1 MDNHLFLTSKA
12 FEGLE
17 QRGLAQYPEYQERL
31 KKELDII
38 ESGNLADF
46 FLNTAYICMKMKS
59 QGILV
64 GLGRGSAAGSLVCY
78 CLKITEIDPIKH
90 DLLFER
96 FLNPTRINAISSA
109 DIDTDIPRDKR
120 KEVLEMVKSDFG
132 EEKTFQ
138 IINKL
143 QWTEKTA
150 IKDLARIIDVPFDLT
165 NKITKLISDDESAED
180 VPEVV
185 DFLNQY
191 PFIRDNY
198 KKLLGL
204 PKTYGVHAGGV
215 ITLDKPVEFYDSI
228 VKVNGV
234 ECLDNN
240 GKTCDN
246 MGFLKN
252 DLLGLGT
259 LTIIADC
266 LKLLPNVK
274 LPKTYDD
281 PAVFE
286 TINESTLGIFQI
298 EAAGASDVCYRLKPN
313 NFEELCLVVALCRPG
328 AMDSGDTDH
337 YIARKHG
344 LEPVRYDHPLLEPI
358 LKDNLGA
365 IVYQEDAMH
374 IVTDFAGMS
383 ATDADTIRRGIGK
396 KIQSVFDEYKPK
408 FLKACVDKGIEYDT
422 AEIVWEKMEAS
433 ASYSFNKSHCVS
445 YTALS
450 YICGWLKTYF
460 PIEFFLAILNNTKDE
475 DKRMKIYNEI
485 RNINSEIVNPDINI
499 SKDITTTNYDGKVY
513 LSLNLIKG
521 IGPSAIENILE
532 SQPYSSFDDFCDR
545 CKVNK
550 SVKTALI
557 EAGAFDRFGVDRCT
571 LYNKLHDLPQTKW
584 INLSNGTKQEQ
595 IIPEEDWS
603 EKEILFKE
611 FQRIKINPNG
621 NILEL
626 FDLNE
631 MNINKKITSIAD
643 ALDNQ
648 EDYKDFYIKVL
659 SSDLKLK
666 EDYAYA
672 SVTDGFDNISLF
684 LTKEFIPR
692 YVDDL
697 NEIGVP
703 LLCHIHGKGSK
714 YTLLSL
720 INLQDPE
727 KRQHEYW
734 HYVGEDREKLKIL
747 QKQNPDINVGII
759 SNIRYFTSKNG
770 NRCAWYNVYVDDETI
785 LEDRIVCNSPP
796 NMVDGSFLFFFVQEN
811 PVFLQIV
818 EVS

>member
-12 FEGLE
+12 FEGLTK
-17 QRGLAQYPEYQERL
+17 RGLAHKPEYQERL

-78 CLKITEIDPIKH
+78 CLKITEIDPIEH
-90 DLLFER
+90 NLLFER
-96 FLNPTRINAISSA
+96 FLNPTRINAIASA

-132 EEKTFQ
+132 EDKTFQ

-150 IKDLARIIDVPFDLT
+150 IKDLARISDVPFDLT
-165 NKITKLISDDESAED
+165 NKITKLISDDEKAED

-185 DFLNQY
+185 DFLNKY

-215 ITLDKPVEFYDSI
+215 ITLDKPVEYYDSI

-234 ECLDNN
+234 QCLDNN

-274 LPKTYDD
+274 LPKKYDD
-281 PAVFE
+281 PAVYK
-286 TINESTLGIFQI
+286 TINKSTLGIFQI
-298 EAAGASDVCYRLKPN
+298 EAAGASDVCYRLNPE
-313 NFEELCLVVALCRPG
+313 NFEELCAVVALCRPG

-337 YIARKHG
+337 YIARKNG
-344 LEPVRYDHPLLEPI
+344 EEIVTYDHPLLEPI
-358 LKDNLGA
+358 LKDNYGA

-374 IVTDFAGMS
+374 IVTEFAGMT
-383 ATDADTIRRGIGK
+383 AVDADTIRRGIGK
-396 KIQSVFDEYKPK
+396 KIQAVFDEYHPK
-408 FLKACVDKGIEYDT
+408 FISSCQNNGIDIDV
-422 AEIVWEKMEAS
+422 AEKVWGKMEAS

-460 PIEFFLAILNNTKDE
+460 PIEFFLAILNNTQDE
-475 DKRMKIYNEI
+475 DKRIKIYNEI
-485 RNINSEIVNPDINI
+485 RDINSEIVNPDINI
-499 SKDITTTNYDGKVY
+499 SKEITTTNYDGKVY

-521 IGPSAIENILE
+521 VGPSAIKNILE
-532 SQPYSSFDDFCDR
+532 SQPYSSFDDFCNR

-550 SVKTALI
+550 AVKTALI
-557 EAGAFDRFGVDRCT
+557 EAGAFDRFNIDRCI
-571 LYNKLHDLPQTKW
+571 LYNQLHDA
-584 INLSNGTKQEQ
+584 
-595 IIPEEDWS
+595 EEDWS

-626 FDLNE
+626 FNLDE
-631 MNINKKITSIAD
+631 MKIDKNITSVANV
-643 ALDNQ
+643 LNNQ
-648 EDYKDFYIKVL
+648 EDYQDYYIKVL
-659 SSDLKLK
+659 SSDFKLK

-684 LTKEFIPR
+684 VTKEFISR
-692 YVDDL
+692 YADDL

-734 HYVGEDREKLKIL
+734 HYIGEDKQKLKVL
-747 QKQNPDINVGII
+747 QKQNTNINVGII
-759 SNIRYFTSKNG
+759 SSIRYFTSKNG

-796 NMVDGSFLFFFVQEN
+796 NMVDGSFLFFFVQDN

-818 EVS
+818 EVA

>member
-17 QRGLAQYPEYQERL
+17 RRGLSNDPVYVERL
-31 KKELDII
+31 TKELDII
-38 ESGNLADF
+38 KSGNLADF
-46 FLNTAYICMKMKS
+46 FLNTAFICMKMKA

-78 CLKITEIDPIKH
+78 CLKITEIDPIKYN
-90 DLLFER
+90 LLFER
-96 FLNPTRINAISSA
+96 FLNPTRINAIASA

-120 KEVLEMVKSDFG
+120 KEVLAMVKSEFG
-132 EEKTFQ
+132 EDRSFQ

-150 IKDLARIIDVPFDLT
+150 IKDLARIIDVPFELT
-165 NKITKLISDDESAED
+165 NKVTKLISDDESAED

-185 DFLNQY
+185 EFLDKY

-215 ITLDKPVEFYDSI
+215 ITLDKPVEYYDSI

-266 LKLLPNVK
+266 LELLPNVS
-274 LPKTYDD
+274 LPKNYDD
-281 PAVFE
+281 PAVYE
-286 TINESTLGIFQI
+286 TINKSTLGIFQI
-298 EAAGASDVCYRLKPN
+298 EAAGATDVCKRLKPH
-313 NFEELCLVVALCRPG
+313 NFDELCAVVALCRPG

-337 YIARKHG
+337 YIARKNG
-344 LEPVRYDHPLLEPI
+344 EEMVRYDHPDLEPI
-358 LKDNLGA
+358 LKDNYGA

-383 ATDADTIRRGIGK
+383 PVDADTIRRGIGK
-396 KIQSVFDEYKPK
+396 KIQAVFDEYHPK
-408 FLKACVDKGIEYDT
+408 FVNACVGRGIDYEI
-422 AEIVWEKMEAS
+422 AETVWEKMEAS

-460 PIEFFLAILNNTKDE
+460 PIEFFLAILNNSDDE

-485 RNINSEIVNPDINI
+485 RSINSEIVNPDINI

-513 LSLNLIKG
+513 LSLNLIKDV
-521 IGPSAIENILE
+521 GPSAIEKIIDG
-532 SQPYSSFDDFCDR
+532 QPYSSFEDFCNR

-550 SVKTALI
+550 RVKRALI
-557 EAGAFDRFGVDRCT
+557 EAGAFDRFGDRRDD
-571 LYNKLHDLPQTKW
+571 LYSIIEEEENIWSDKEKL
-584 INLSNGTKQEQ
+584 
-595 IIPEEDWS
+595 
-603 EKEILFKE
+603 FRE
-611 FQRIKINPNG
+611 FQRIKINPKG
-621 NILEL
+621 NILDL
-626 FDLNE
+626 FDLSE
-631 MNINKKITSIAD
+631 ININVPVSTIAN
-643 ALDNQ
+643 LFDNT
-648 EDYKDFYIKVL
+648 EEYGDFYIKVL
-659 SSDLKLK
+659 SSDFKLK

-684 LTKEFIPR
+684 VTKEFISR
-692 YVDDL
+692 YANDL

-703 LLCHIHGKGSK
+703 LLCHVHGKGEK

-720 INLQDPE
+720 INLQDPT
-727 KRQHEYW
+727 KNKHEYW
-734 HYVGEDREKLKIL
+734 HYIGEDKNKLTIL

-785 LEDRIVCNSPP
+785 LTDRIVCNQPP
-796 NMVDGSFLFFFVQEN
+796 NMVDGSFLFFFVQDN
-811 PVFLQIV
+811 PTFLQIV